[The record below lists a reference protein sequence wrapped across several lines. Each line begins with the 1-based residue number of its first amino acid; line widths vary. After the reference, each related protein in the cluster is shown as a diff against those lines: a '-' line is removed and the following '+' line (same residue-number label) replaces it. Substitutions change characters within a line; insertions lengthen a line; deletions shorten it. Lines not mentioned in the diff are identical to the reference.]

1 MPCAVKVAQPSVS
14 LCRCDDGR
22 VIVGAAPVVAVQRVA
37 AQEPGALVGI
47 SRDGRLVAFIR
58 WTTRSSYRVG
68 VFDMKTR
75 RARLIATGDGAPFA
89 PALSPDGRWLVF
101 VRKRTLF
108 SMSSRGGPVHRLTR
122 IFSSGLG
129 WLADGRVAAHVV
141 RGAVSA
147 IPLDGRRKSVLVRRV
162 SQNATVSPN
171 GRYVLDPAGCRVR
184 LIDIARGT
192 TRTVARSDRA
202 GYGAGGALWSPDS
215 RHYALLFGLWF
226 DDCREFQSF
235 PGGGLAVPGVLRLA
249 AGWPLWSTDG
259 RYLFVIGGV
268 TGTAVTY
275 LQPLRVLDMQTRRL
289 RTVFANRVQ
298 DAVAGPRGLLVY
310 GRYDRAATP
319 PDQGPLAAV
328 RLYMARLRR

>member
-1 MPCAVKVAQPSVS
+1 MVASP
-14 LCRCDDGR
+14 
-22 VIVGAAPVVAVQRVA
+22 PVVAVHRVA

-68 VFDMKTR
+68 VIDMKTR
-75 RARLIATGDGAPFA
+75 RARLLATGDGDPFA

-101 VRKRTLF
+101 VRRRTLF
-108 SMSSRGGPVHRLTR
+108 SMSSEGGPVHRLTR
-122 IFSSGLG
+122 IFSSGLS
-129 WLADGRVAAHVV
+129 WLADGRVAAHIV

-147 IPLDGRRKSVLVRRV
+147 ISLNGRRKTVLVRRV
-162 SQNATVSPN
+162 SANATVSPN

-192 TRTVARSDRA
+192 SRAVARSDLG

-215 RHYALLFGLWF
+215 RHYALRFGQWD
-226 DDCREFQSF
+226 DDCRQFQSF
-235 PGGGLAVPGVLRLA
+235 PGGGVAVPGALRLA

-275 LQPLRVLDMQTRRL
+275 LQPLRVLDMRTRRL
-289 RTVFANRVQ
+289 ETVFANRVQ
-298 DAVAGPRGLLVY
+298 DVLAGPQGLLVF
-310 GRYDRAATP
+310 GRYDKTATP
-319 PDQGPLAAV
+319 PDQGPLAPL
-328 RLYMARLRR
+328 RLYTATLRR